1 MPITNAFQRSFS
13 YFSLSKLMLPMLEA
27 PEKQWIPDPA
37 DENAVREL
45 HEALR
50 IAPVFCRLLVQR
62 GIYTFEAAKQ
72 FFRPDWSDLH
82 DPFLMKDMP
91 EATDRLTT
99 AIQKKEKILLY
110 GDYDVD
116 GVTSIALMHSFLEP
130 LGADLD
136 YYIPDRYKE
145 GYGLSYEGIEYANE
159 NGVKLII
166 AMDCGITAR
175 DETRRARSYGI
186 DLIICDHHLPGQ
198 LLPEANAIL
207 DPKRP
212 DCNYPYK
219 ELSGCGVAFK
229 LAQAY
234 AQTQHLH
241 PSALEA
247 LLDLVAISI
256 ASDIV
261 PITGENRTLSALG
274 MQRLNRTERTGL
286 KALIEQ
292 SGRQHPL
299 TVSDIVFGLGPMI
312 NAAGRLADAGQAVRL
327 LLSNEV
333 DTAAD
338 YARILEYRNKLRRE
352 FDQRVAEEAR
362 ALLTEETDWEQR
374 CSIVLYQKHWHKG
387 VVGIV
392 ASRMV
397 EQFSRPA
404 IVLTESEGRLV
415 GSARSV
421 AGFDLYEGLRACK
434 DLLISFGGHTHA
446 AGLSLMPQNLQIF
459 KDRFETIAQVALS
472 QTPPVPVVN
481 IAAEIE
487 LKDITPKFW
496 NILRQFAPFGP
507 GNRNPVFAVHGAVNA
522 GYSRLLTGNHLR
534 LSVKQNDA
542 PIFYGVAFGQGD
554 VLPKILSGKPF
565 DLCFTIEEQTWEER
579 TSLQLMVKDLKF

>member
-1 MPITNAFQRSFS
+1 MPAT
-13 YFSLSKLMLPMLEA
+13 P
-27 PEKQWIPDPA
+27 KQWILDTA
-37 DENAVREL
+37 DETAVQHL
-45 HEALR
+45 QEALG

-62 GIYTFEAAKQ
+62 GIYTFDEAKQ
-72 FFRPDWSDLH
+72 FFRPNWSDLH
-82 DPFLMKDMP
+82 DPFLMQDMA
-91 EATDRLTT
+91 EATDRLGK
-99 AIQKKEKILLY
+99 AIQQKEKILLY

-116 GVTSIALMHSFLEP
+116 GVTSIALMYSFLEP
-130 LGADLD
+130 LGATLD

-145 GYGLSYEGIEYANE
+145 GYGLSMEGIEYAKENE
-159 NGVKLII
+159 VALII

-175 DETRRARSYGI
+175 DEAKRASGYGI

-198 LLPEANAIL
+198 LLPDAVAIL
-207 DPKRP
+207 DPKRS

-234 AQTQHLH
+234 TQQHHLH

-247 LLDLVAISI
+247 LLDLLAISI

-274 MQRLNRTERTGL
+274 MERLNRTERKGL
-286 KALIEQ
+286 RALIEQ

-299 TVSDIVFGLGPMI
+299 SVSDIVFGLGPMI
-312 NAAGRLADAGQAVRL
+312 NAAGRLADADQAVQL
-327 LLSNEV
+327 LLSDEA

-352 FDQRVAEEAR
+352 FDQRVEEEAR
-362 ALLTEETDWEQR
+362 NLLTESPDWAEQR
-374 CSIVLYQKHWHKG
+374 SIVLYQPHWHKG

-392 ASRMV
+392 ASRMT
-397 EQFSRPA
+397 EQYSRPSV
-404 IVLTESEGRLV
+404 ILTESDGRLV

-421 AGFDLYEGLRACK
+421 PGFDLYEGLRACK

-446 AGLSLMPQNLQIF
+446 AGLSLLPQNLELF
-459 KDRFETIAQVALS
+459 KDRFESIAHMALS
-472 QTPPVPVVN
+472 QVQPAPVIN
-481 IAAEIE
+481 IGAEIE

-507 GNRNPVFAVHGAVNA
+507 GNRNPVFVAKGVTNA
-522 GYSRLLTGNHLR
+522 GYSKLLTGNHLR
-534 LSVKQNDA
+534 LSVKQGES
-542 PIFYGVAFGQGD
+542 PVFYGVAFGQGSALPQ
-554 VLPKILSGKPF
+554 VLTQQPF
-565 DLCFTIEEQTWEER
+565 DICFTVEEQTWEGR
-579 TSLQLMVKDLKF
+579 TALQLMVKDLR

>member
-1 MPITNAFQRSFS
+1 
-13 YFSLSKLMLPMLEA
+13 
-27 PEKQWIPDPA
+27 
-37 DENAVREL
+37 AV
-45 HEALR
+45 
-50 IAPVFCRLLVQR
+50 
-62 GIYTFEAAKQ
+62 
-72 FFRPDWSDLH
+72 
-82 DPFLMKDMP
+82 
-91 EATDRLTT
+91 
-99 AIQKKEKILLY
+99 Y

-116 GVTSIALMHSFLEP
+116 GVTSIALLYSFLEP
-130 LGADLD
+130 LGAELD

-145 GYGLSYEGIEYANE
+145 GYGLSKEGVEYARD
-159 NGVKLII
+159 NGVKLLI

-175 DETRRARSYGI
+175 DEARLARNYGI

-198 LLPEANAIL
+198 LLPDACAVL

-212 DCNYPYK
+212 DCHYPYK
-219 ELSGCGVAFK
+219 ELSGCGVTFK

-247 LLDLVAISI
+247 LLDLLAISI

-312 NAAGRLADAGQAVRL
+312 NAAGRLADAAQAVRL
-327 LLSNEV
+327 LLSKEV
-333 DTAAD
+333 DAAAD

-352 FDQRVAEEAR
+352 FDQRIAEEAR
-362 ALLTEETDWEQR
+362 ALLAEDPEWAQR
-374 CSIVLYQKHWHKG
+374 RAIVLYQQHWHKG
-387 VVGIV
+387 VVGIA

-404 IVLTESEGRLV
+404 IMLTESEGRLV

-446 AGLSLMPQNLQIF
+446 AGLSLMPQNLELF
-459 KDRFETIAQVALS
+459 RDRFETIVQVALS
-472 QTPPVPVVN
+472 QTPAVPVIN

-487 LKDITPKFW
+487 LKDITQKFW

-507 GNRNPVFAVHGAVNA
+507 GNLNPVFVAKGVVNA

-534 LSVKQNDA
+534 LSVKQGDSPVFN
-542 PIFYGVAFGQGD
+542 GVAFGQGD
-554 VLPKILSGKPF
+554 ALAKVQSGQAF
-565 DLCFTIEEQTWEER
+565 DLCFTIEEHTWEDR
-579 TSLQLMVKDLKF
+579 TSLQLMVKDMRF

>member
-1 MPITNAFQRSFS
+1 MALSDAFQTSFS
-13 YFSLSKLMLPMLEA
+13 YFSRVKLQPTMLEE
-27 PEKQWIPDPA
+27 PKKQWIHEPA
-37 DENAVREL
+37 DEEAVL
-45 HEALR
+45 QLQEALR

-62 GIYTFEAAKQ
+62 GIFTFDAAKQ
-72 FFRPDWSDLH
+72 FFRPDWADLH
-82 DPFLMKDMP
+82 DPFLMKDMQQ
-91 EATDRLTT
+91 ATDRLAT

-130 LGADLD
+130 LGAELD
-136 YYIPDRYKE
+136 FYIPDRYKE
-145 GYGLSYEGIEYANE
+145 GYGLSHEGIEYAKAQ
-159 NGVKLII
+159 GATLLI

-175 DETRRARSYGI
+175 EEARRAKGYGI

-198 LLPEANAIL
+198 LLPDAYAIL

-212 DCNYPYK
+212 DCNYPYP

-234 AQTQHLH
+234 AISHHLH

-247 LLDLVAISI
+247 LLDLLAISI
-256 ASDIV
+256 AADIV
-261 PITGENRTLSALG
+261 PITGENRTLAALG

-299 TVSDIVFGLGPMI
+299 NVSDIVFGLAPMI

-327 LLSNEV
+327 LLSGEAE
-333 DTAAD
+333 AAAGF
-338 YARILEYRNKLRRE
+338 ARILEYRNQLRRE

-362 ALLTEETDWEQR
+362 ELIAEDPEWSQR
-374 CSIVLYQKHWHKG
+374 RSIVLFQPHWHKG

-397 EQFSRPA
+397 EQFNRPA
-404 IVLTESEGRLV
+404 VILSESEGRLV

-421 AGFDLYEGLRACK
+421 SGFDLYEGLRACQ
-434 DLLISFGGHTHA
+434 DLLLSFGGHTHA
-446 AGLSLMPQNLQIF
+446 AGLSLMPQNLPLFIE
-459 KDRFETIAQVALS
+459 RFENIAQLALA
-472 QTPPVPVVN
+472 QTAPTPV
-481 IAAEIE
+481 IHIGAEIA

-507 GNRNPVFAVHGAVNA
+507 GNRSPVFVAKGVVNA
-522 GYSRLLTGNHLR
+522 GYSRLLNGNHLR
-534 LSVKQNDA
+534 LSVKQGDA
-542 PIFYGVAFGQGD
+542 PIFNGVAFGQGD
-554 VLPKILSGKPF
+554 ALAKVQSGKAF
-565 DLCFTIEEQTWEER
+565 DICFTIEEQTWEER
-579 TSLQLMVKDLKF
+579 TSLQLMVKDIQ

>member
-1 MPITNAFQRSFS
+1 MPAT
-13 YFSLSKLMLPMLEA
+13 P
-27 PEKQWIPDPA
+27 KQWIPDTA
-37 DENAVREL
+37 DETAVQHL
-45 HEALR
+45 QEALG

-62 GIYTFEAAKQ
+62 GIYTFDEAKQ
-72 FFRPDWSDLH
+72 FFRPNWSDLH
-82 DPFLMKDMP
+82 DPFLMQDMA
-91 EATDRLTT
+91 EATDRLGK
-99 AIQKKEKILLY
+99 AIQQKEKILLY

-116 GVTSIALMHSFLEP
+116 GVTSIALMYSFLEP
-130 LGADLD
+130 LGATLD

-145 GYGLSYEGIEYANE
+145 GYGLSMEGIEYAKENE
-159 NGVKLII
+159 VALII

-175 DETRRARSYGI
+175 DEAKRASGYGI

-198 LLPEANAIL
+198 LLPDAVAIL
-207 DPKRP
+207 DPKRS

-234 AQTQHLH
+234 TQRHHLH

-247 LLDLVAISI
+247 LLDLLAISI

-274 MQRLNRTERTGL
+274 MERLNRTERKGL
-286 KALIEQ
+286 RALIEQ

-299 TVSDIVFGLGPMI
+299 SVSDIVFGLGPMI
-312 NAAGRLADAGQAVRL
+312 NAAGRLADAGQAVQL
-327 LLSNEV
+327 LLSDEA

-352 FDQRVAEEAR
+352 FDQRVEEEAR
-362 ALLTEETDWEQR
+362 NLLTESPDWAQQR
-374 CSIVLYQKHWHKG
+374 SIVLYQPHWHKG

-392 ASRMV
+392 ASRMT
-397 EQFSRPA
+397 EQYSRPA
-404 IVLTESEGRLV
+404 VILTESDGRLV

-421 AGFDLYEGLRACK
+421 PGFDLYEGLRACK

-446 AGLSLMPQNLQIF
+446 AGLSLLSQNLELF
-459 KDRFETIAQVALS
+459 KDRFESIAHMALS
-472 QTPPVPVVN
+472 QVQPAPVIN
-481 IAAEIE
+481 IGAEIE

-507 GNRNPVFAVHGAVNA
+507 GNRNPVFVAKGVTNA
-522 GYSRLLTGNHLR
+522 GYSKLLTGNHLR
-534 LSVKQNDA
+534 LSVKQGES
-542 PIFYGVAFGQGD
+542 PVFYGVAFGQGSALPQ
-554 VLPKILSGKPF
+554 VLTQQPF
-565 DLCFTIEEQTWEER
+565 DICFTVEEQTWEGR
-579 TSLQLMVKDLKF
+579 TALQLMVKDLR